1 VRRDLTSKTTL
12 KYPNKYLKKNCLT
25 NIKTNLSKKK
35 KQSKLLRCEKMI
47 IVAIT
52 GASGV
57 VYGKRLLEVLKD
69 LGKETALIITDPAKI
84 ILEYELGI
92 NENEMK
98 NFADKYYNSKDL
110 TSSIN
115 SGSFRFD
122 SMVIVPCTMKT
133 LSAIANGYAN
143 NAVTRSADVAIK
155 ERRKLVL
162 VPRETPLRSVHLEN
176 MLKISKEG
184 GIILPA
190 MPGFYHIPQSTE
202 EVVDFIVGKILDV
215 LGIDNNLFERWTG
228 EI

>member
-1 VRRDLTSKTTL
+1 
-12 KYPNKYLKKNCLT
+12 
-25 NIKTNLSKKK
+25 
-35 KQSKLLRCEKMI
+35 MI
-47 IVAIT
+47 VVAIT

-57 VYGKRLLEVLKD
+57 VYGKRLIEVLKD
-69 LGKETALIITDPAKI
+69 LGKDTAVVVSDPAKI

-92 NENEMK
+92 KEDEIKK
-98 NFADKYYNSKDL
+98 NATEYYHPKDL

-115 SGSFRFD
+115 SGSFQFE
-122 SMVIVPCTMKT
+122 SMVIIPCTMKT

-143 NAVTRSADVAIK
+143 NAVTRAADVTLK
-155 ERRKLVL
+155 ERRKLVI

-190 MPGFYHIPQSTE
+190 MPGFYHTPPNIDGL
-202 EVVDFIVGKILDV
+202 VDFIVGKILDV
-215 LGIDNNLFERWTG
+215 LGVENNLFQRWTG

>member
-1 VRRDLTSKTTL
+1 
-12 KYPNKYLKKNCLT
+12 
-25 NIKTNLSKKK
+25 
-35 KQSKLLRCEKMI
+35 MI

-98 NFADKYYNSKDL
+98 NFADQYYNSKDL

>member
-1 VRRDLTSKTTL
+1 LV
-12 KYPNKYLKKNCLT
+12 
-25 NIKTNLSKKK
+25 KK
-35 KQSKLLRCEKMI
+35 KQSKNLRCEKMI

-57 VYGKRLLEVLKD
+57 VYGKRLLEVLND
-69 LGKETALIITDPAKI
+69 LGKETALIITNPAKI

-98 NFADKYYNSKDL
+98 NLADQYYSSKDL

-155 ERRKLVL
+155 ERRRLVL

-176 MLKISKEG
+176 MLRISKEG

-215 LGIDNNLFERWTG
+215 LGIDNNLFKRWTG